1 MPHRHQ
7 LKLALLAELVELE
20 QCRQGF
26 SLEHVQKGGAVN
38 SSFLLTTPTQCF
50 FMKTFES
57 DQVNQLNRQELF
69 GIQKVIWQQGLACE
83 PIYLSNAHSFQLD
96 AWVQSQTLENSK
108 LGEEQKNIQLA
119 NALSQIHGLQIDGPL
134 LDLPRQWASYLKLL
148 PKSKFIKEY
157 TLAQNLADIW
167 YQAPKNDLVFCHNDL
182 SLQHVTVQTPLTIFD
197 WEYCAYSNRYFD
209 IAACIEVN
217 QMNRHQQENLLIHYA
232 KLSNVALDILT
243 KNVNNMLPLV
253 NLTSHLWYCAADAVG
268 KLQSRSVD
276 KISG

>member
-7 LKLALLAELVELE
+7 LKLAVLAELVGLE
-20 QCRQGF
+20 QCQQGL
-26 SLEHVQKGGAVN
+26 SLKMVQKGGAVN
-38 SSFLLTTPTQCF
+38 SSYILTTPTQCF

-57 DQVNQLNRQELF
+57 DQVNQLNRKELF
-69 GIQKVIWQQGLACE
+69 DVQKIIWQNGLACE

-96 AWVQSQTLENSK
+96 AWVESHTLASNA
-108 LGEEQKNIQLA
+108 LGEEQKYIQLA
-119 NALSQIHGLQIDGPL
+119 NALSQIHRLELNGPL
-134 LDLPRQWASYLKLL
+134 LDLPLQWANYLKRL
-148 PKSKFIKEY
+148 PKSNFIKEHK
-157 TLAQNLADIW
+157 LAQSLANIW
-167 YQAPKNDLVFCHNDL
+167 YQAPKSDLVFCHNDL
-182 SLQHVTVQTPLTIFD
+182 SLQHVTVQTPPIIFD

-217 QMNRHQQENLLIHYA
+217 QLNGHQQESLLVQYA

-243 KNVNNMLPLV
+243 EKVNDMLPLV

-268 KLQSRSVD
+268 NLQRSSAD

>member
-7 LKLALLAELVELE
+7 LKLAVLAELVGLE
-20 QCRQGF
+20 RCQPGL
-26 SLEHVQKGGAVN
+26 SLKQVQKGGAVN
-38 SSFLLTTPTQCF
+38 SSYILTTPTQCF

-57 DQVNQLNRQELF
+57 DQVNQLNRKELF
-69 GIQKVIWQQGLACE
+69 DVQKIIWQNGLACE

-96 AWVQSQTLENSK
+96 AWVESHTLASNE
-108 LGEEQKNIQLA
+108 LGEEQKYIQLA
-119 NALSQIHGLQIDGPL
+119 NALSQIHRLELNGPL
-134 LDLPRQWASYLKLL
+134 LDLPLQWANYLKRL
-148 PKSKFIKEY
+148 PKSNFIKEHK
-157 TLAQNLADIW
+157 LAQSLANIW
-167 YQAPKNDLVFCHNDL
+167 YQAPKSDLVFCHNDL
-182 SLQHVTVQTPLTIFD
+182 SLQHVTVQTPPIIFD

-217 QMNRHQQENLLIHYA
+217 QLNGHQQESLLVQYA

-243 KNVNNMLPLV
+243 EKVNDMLPLV

-268 KLQSRSVD
+268 NLQRSSAD